1 MIFYK
6 KCPICGSANLLGYAI
21 DCLRDGPHMSR
32 VKCGNCDIVFANPM
46 ADAADLE
53 VFYTNYFHKGNFG
66 LLDYTGYTLK
76 LKEEITAYDYS
87 TLTKKASHIYNYKKG
102 GRFLD
107 VGCGLGAGL
116 LYVNR
121 PEFELYATELDA
133 DALLFV
139 SQTIENVH
147 TFKGELINANYPD
160 NFFDYVYCNH
170 LIEHVL
176 DPVAYIKEM
185 YRILKKDGILY
196 IGTPDRSCNLYRLY
210 RAYKFASFS
219 VPQIVDGIEHT
230 FIFSKRNLANLAQK
244 EGFKIELHRS
254 IPLRA
259 SLNSIFGSKMN
270 FRKKIARYIQTY
282 FKINQELICIKQ

>member
-1 MIFYK
+1 MIIPHLPK
-6 KCPICGSANLLGYAI
+6 KHRIFTI
-21 DCLRDGPHMSR
+21 
-32 VKCGNCDIVFANPM
+32 I
-46 ADAADLE
+46 
-53 VFYTNYFHKGNFG
+53 
-66 LLDYTGYTLK
+66 
-76 LKEEITAYDYS
+76 
-87 TLTKKASHIYNYKKG
+87 NYKKG

-139 SQTIENVH
+139 NQNIENVR

-185 YRILKKDGILY
+185 YRILKKDGVLY

-210 RAYKFASFS
+210 RTYKFATFS

-230 FIFSKRNLANLAQK
+230 FIFSKRNLANLTQK
-244 EGFKIELHRS
+244 EGFKIKLHRS
-254 IPLRA
+254 IPLHA

-270 FRKKIARYIQTY
+270 FRKKVARYIQTY
-282 FKINQELICIKQ
+282 FKINQELICNK